1 MSANSK
7 KYNVSLAKIIEE
19 FDLEKVSMPI
29 DPNSILID
37 ENDVTR
43 PGLQLMGFYEYFN
56 HERIQ
61 VIGNMEH
68 AYLETLS
75 QEERTS
81 KLEELFS
88 HKIPALIITR
98 ELPCF
103 DEMIELSKKY
113 SIT

>member
-1 MSANSK
+1 MSAISK

-61 VIGNMEH
+61 VIETWNTLILKR
-68 AYLETLS
+68 YLKKKELLS
-75 QEERTS
+75 
-81 KLEELFS
+81 
-88 HKIPALIITR
+88 
-98 ELPCF
+98 
-103 DEMIELSKKY
+103 
-113 SIT
+113 